1 MRADAVE
8 RTLHV
13 GGAGAVAADEAV
25 VAEVW
30 EPRVNDYCHRCDF
43 RLSCPAWTEG
53 KGAFLP

>member
-1 MRADAVE
+1 MELMKAVS
-8 RTLHV
+8 
-13 GGAGAVAADEAV
+13 EAV